1 MPCIR
6 TRDILDLSKGF
17 YKQMRLIYEELNDQI
32 DMRPMEAFL
41 DVIRRHVGYLET
53 EILSLEKEAT
63 PKVLDAWFQF
73 SPEPPELNIDP
84 TARIGPDMTID
95 DIFCIVFDFDSALVE
110 FYQKIAEST
119 ELVKVR
125 EIFFDL
131 LQNVKAEKEKLALHT
146 SGLNYCFQGKPIR
159 PDGSRLER
167 RLGS

>member
-1 MPCIR
+1 
-6 TRDILDLSKGF
+6 
-17 YKQMRLIYEELNDQI
+17 LNDQI
-32 DMRPMEAFL
+32 DIRRMEAFL
-41 DVIRRHVGYLET
+41 GVISRHVGYLER
-53 EILSLEKEAT
+53 EILSLEKETT
-63 PKVLDAWFQF
+63 PVVLDAWFQF
-73 SPEPPELNIDP
+73 SPEQPELNIDP

-125 EIFFDL
+125 EIFFNL
-131 LQNVKAEKEKLALHT
+131 MQNVEAEKEKLALHT

-159 PDGSRLER
+159 PDGNRVES

>member
-6 TRDILDLSKGF
+6 TRDILNLSKDF

-32 DMRPMEAFL
+32 DIRRIETFL
-41 DVIRRHVGYLET
+41 DAIRRHVGDLEE
-53 EILSLEKEAT
+53 EILSLEKDAT
-63 PKVLDAWFQF
+63 PEVLDAWFQF

-95 DIFCIVFDFDSALVE
+95 DIFFIVFDFDSALVE

-125 EIFFDL
+125 EIFFNL
-131 LQNVKAEKEKLALHT
+131 MQNVKAEKEKLALQT
-146 SGLNYCFQGKPIR
+146 SGLNCCFQGNPIR
-159 PDGSRLER
+159 PDGNRVES